1 MARILVAF
9 VVTVSISALGR
20 TVSADDAT
28 AILKKA
34 MKALGGEDNLKKI
47 EGAIWKSKGKL
58 RLGDHTEHDFTG
70 QTIMQGLDRVRSE
83 AEIEYVGQ
91 KHKMLTILNGDRAL
105 QVFGRMPLQP
115 DDAVARLKSSL
126 YLTLIPVTLTPLT
139 EQRFKVSAAGAEK
152 VGDRLAVVLKVTCP
166 DGKDFTISF
175 DKESG
180 LPVKA
185 VGTIF
190 TLDGRQVTQET
201 TYSDYKNFEGIKVAT
216 RLESKIDGEPSR
228 KSDLTEFKLLDKV
241 DPMAFSIPKEADRQA
256 ETIPGPESDKL
267 LPATTGYAIFA
278 FGSDR
283 PGGIAAGD
291 IIAVELPT
299 LKDTVVRPTVAPNQV
314 DMPTIHSL
322 SGPDA
327 EGRVAYI
334 EDHFFVADEKT
345 RRHLLK
351 TIKLDG
357 TNDTELFSRP
367 GDAMWAN
374 TGAGHGDIGSD
385 LVLSP
390 VGGRVAF
397 LSGLTHVQ
405 MPSAYLSAG
414 TVEIWD
420 VAKKTGTKT
429 GVNSLEGLAWFPDGK
444 RLAYVKLVEPK
455 AAAPA
460 EPPADSF
467 GSSFNRWPKIPA
479 VFVRDVEAQT
489 ESFLHIGWNPVVSF
503 DGQSVLV
510 SENGG
515 GWNRVDVVTGK
526 SASATWP
533 GLWAPIALPAQDIVL
548 SLCVPTKGAK
558 VRFTEHNSA
567 LVGPKEMLSLKLAKV
582 NGNEFQTVVPHID
595 PRTHVS
601 FGQVSRKKE

>member
-1 MARILVAF
+1 MARILVAL

-20 TVSADDAT
+20 TVSADDPDAT
-28 AILKKA
+28 AILDKA
-34 MKALGGEDNLKKI
+34 MKALGGEDKLKKI
-47 EGAIWKSKGKL
+47 DAAIWKSKGKL
-58 RLGDHTEHDFTG
+58 RLGDNTEHDFTG

-83 AEIEYVGQ
+83 AEIEFLGQ
-91 KHKMLTILNGDRAL
+91 KHKMLAVLNGDKAL
-105 QVFGRMPLQP
+105 QVFGHMPLQP

-126 YLTLIPVTLTPLT
+126 YLAIIPVTITPLT
-139 EQRFKVSAAGAEK
+139 EQRLKVRADGEEK
-152 VGDRLAVVLKVTCP
+152 VGGRPAVVLKVTCP

-185 VGTIF
+185 VGKIF
-190 TLDGRQVTQET
+190 TLDGQQVTQET
-201 TYSDYKNFEGIKVAT
+201 TYSDYKDFEGIKVAI
-216 RLESKIDGEPSR
+216 RLESKIDGKPSR

-241 DPMAFSIPKEADRQA
+241 DPLAFSIPKEADPEA
-256 ETIPGPESDKL
+256 ETVPGPESDKL
-267 LPATTGYAIFA
+267 LPATTGYALFA

-283 PGGIAAGD
+283 PQGIAAGV
-291 IIAVELPT
+291 IIAVQLPT
-299 LKDTVVRPTVAPNQV
+299 LKYTVVRPTVAENQV

-334 EDHFFVADEKT
+334 EDHFFVADQNT

-351 TIKLDG
+351 IIQLDG
-357 TNDTELFSRP
+357 TKDTELFTRP
-367 GDAMWAN
+367 GDAMW
-374 TGAGHGDIGSD
+374 GHGDIGAD
-385 LVLSP
+385 LELSP

-405 MPSAYLSAG
+405 MPSAYLSVG

-429 GVNSLEGLAWFPDGK
+429 CVKALEGLAWFPDGK
-444 RLAYVKLVEPK
+444 RLAYVRFVEPK

-460 EPPADSF
+460 DPPADSF
-467 GSSFNRWPKIPA
+467 GMSFKRWPKIPA
-479 VFVRDVEAQT
+479 VFVRDVDAQT
-489 ESFLHIGWNPVVSF
+489 ESFLHIGWHPVVSF

-510 SENGG
+510 SDNEGA
-515 GWNRVDVVTGK
+515 WKRVDVLTGK

-533 GLWAPIALPAQDIVL
+533 GLWTPIALPAQDVVL

-567 LVGPKEMLSLKLAKV
+567 LVGPKEMLSLKLARV
-582 NGNEFQTVVPHID
+582 NANEFQTVVPHID
-595 PRTHVS
+595 PRTRVS
-601 FGQVSRKKE
+601 FGQIR